1 MASEQAK
8 ELRRQGIAAAK
19 AGQKDQARQLLQQS
33 LRLEPSSEAA
43 WLWLMSVARD
53 QREKLVCLYR
63 LLQVNPNNEVGLKS
77 LQSLGLT
84 MAQLA
89 EQLGLKPPAPAAASA
104 PAPTPP
110 APQAPGV
117 PIPDAQRIA
126 QAQSELDA
134 VVRDYLSPFDAGIT
148 WARKTGQRAGERDV
162 LVLRLYIAIGIAVL
176 LIVLIGGGA
185 LVVLNNPAARAVLFA
200 PTTTPSRTPMPPTQT
215 YTPTPGQTPTP
226 SPTPEL
232 TYTPSPT
239 VPPEIPRGVV
249 QPTEIYPPVIERSIR
264 DAVALLNQGQVELV
278 LPTLEFEVTLVA
290 SDFNPNPYFYRALAL
305 AEDGQLDA
313 AAALL
318 QSAER
323 RLPEKPNDNYAPL
336 VNAGLAY
343 VDVQRAARALDEGR
357 RDEARALMTNVED
370 RAQSAINR
378 DARLMWSYLALA
390 RRYALVGDYNRAIGA
405 LDRGL
410 SVPELAANVYLIVEK
425 GELYFAQGEYD
436 LAAYQAFLAL
446 YIYPAAEQAH
456 LLQIRVALEQNKP
469 GLAVLLAQGYLF
481 YYPGSVLGYK
491 LLGDARVRE
500 NNFDLALEAYNQA
513 LAGGDDHP
521 LTPEVL
527 AARAALYGRKGRHDL
542 ARDDLTRAFALTND
556 PAVQALRMQAAYR
569 AGNYRVAEDDAEA
582 LLGAGVVPDAEIQL
596 LQARILIDEAGD
608 SADFEQ
614 ALNLLNAASTNLSGE
629 LRPLADEYRAR
640 ALYNLGTY
648 DDALRAITGAL
659 SAAETG
665 SRHYL
670 RGLIL
675 EAQGEVEAAA
685 RDYDWVLTW
694 SQVYPYAFA
703 PDARRRL
710 QAIRQS

>member
-19 AGQKDQARQLLQQS
+19 AGQKDEARQMLQQA
-33 LRLEPSSEAA
+33 LRLEPTNEAA

-63 LLQVNPNNEVGLKS
+63 LLQVNPDNEVGVKS

-84 MAQLA
+84 LA
-89 EQLGLKPPAPAAASA
+89 ELAQQLGLKPPPTAA
-104 PAPTPP
+104 PAPAQPP
-110 APQAPGV
+110 APQTPGI
-117 PIPDAQRIA
+117 PIADPQRIA
-126 QAQSELDA
+126 QAQSELD
-134 VVRDYLSPFDAGIT
+134 VIVRDYLAPFDAGIEWT
-148 WARKTGQRAGERDV
+148 RKTGQRAGERDV
-162 LVLRLYIAIGIAVL
+162 LVLRLYLAIGVAVL
-176 LIVLIGGGA
+176 LIALIGGGA
-185 LVVLNNPAARAVLFA
+185 VVVLNNPAARAVLFA

-239 VPPEIPRGVV
+239 VPPKIPRNALE
-249 QPTEIYPPVIERSIR
+249 PTEIYPPVIERSIR

-318 QSAER
+318 QNAER

-343 VDVQRAARALDEGR
+343 VDTLRAARALDEGR

-370 RAQSAINR
+370 RAEAAITG
-378 DARLMWSYLALA
+378 DARLMWPYLALA
-390 RRYALVGDYNRAIGA
+390 RRYALVSDYNRAIGV

-410 SVPELAANVYLIVEK
+410 SVPELAANIYLIVEK
-425 GELYFAQGEYD
+425 GEMYFKQGEYD

-446 YIYPAAEQAH
+446 YIYPAAEPAH
-456 LLQIRVALEQNKP
+456 LLQIQVALAQDQP

-481 YYPGSVLGYK
+481 YYPGSVGGYR

-500 NNFDLALEAYNQA
+500 GNFDLALEAYNQA

-527 AARAALYGRKGRHDL
+527 AARAALYERQGRYDL
-542 ARDDLTRAFALTND
+542 ARDDLTRAFTLTDD
-556 PAVQALRMQAAYR
+556 PALRALRMQAAYR
-569 AGNYRVAEDDAEA
+569 AGNNRVAEDDAEA
-582 LLGAGVVPDAEIQL
+582 LLGTGVIPDAEIQL
-596 LQARILIDEAGD
+596 LQARILIDEARD
-608 SADFEQ
+608 AADFETG
-614 ALNLLNAASTNLSGE
+614 LSLLDAASTDLPDE
-629 LRPLADEYRAR
+629 QRPLAAEYQAR
-640 ALYNLGTY
+640 ALYNLGSY

-659 SAAETG
+659 AAAETG

-675 EAQGEVEAAA
+675 EAQGETEAAA

-694 SQVYPYAFA
+694 SQVYPYSFA
-703 PDARRRL
+703 PDALQRL
-710 QAIRQS
+710 EAIRQS